1 MKNMY
6 GKELVFPE
14 DLYYSE
20 ELLWVK
26 DLGGNK
32 VRLGICDLAV
42 KSVKHLQYVKISSR
56 PGAQI
61 TKGKSLGY
69 VETTKGVW
77 EIVVPLSGTVV
88 EVNPRVAKGNANP
101 IFDDPY
107 GNGWLIDVEMA
118 GDAASELKA
127 LMQGSD
133 EKTKKWIV
141 EKAEEIV
148 PLHMDEE
155 DE

>member
-14 DLYYSE
+14 DISYSE

-42 KSVKHLQYVKISSR
+42 KSVKHLQYVKISAK
-56 PGAQI
+56 PGAQV
-61 TKGKSLGY
+61 TKGESLGY

-77 EIVVPLSGTVV
+77 EIIIPLSGTVV
-88 EVNPRVAKGNANP
+88 EVNPHVAKGNANP

-107 GNGWLIDVEMA
+107 GRGWLIELETA

-127 LMQGSD
+127 LMDGSA
-133 EKTKKWIV
+133 EETKKWID

-148 PLHMDEE
+148 PLSMMEE
-155 DE
+155 DD

>member
-14 DLYYSE
+14 DVYYSE

-26 DLGGNK
+26 DLGANK

-42 KSVKHLQYVKISSR
+42 KSVKDLLYVKISIR
-56 PGAQI
+56 QGAQAK
-61 TKGKSLGY
+61 KGESLGH

-77 EIVVPLSGTVV
+77 DIIVPLSGTVV
-88 EVNPRVAKGNANP
+88 EVNPPIAQGNANP
-101 IFDDPY
+101 IVVDPY
-107 GNGWLIDVEMA
+107 GKGWLVELETA
-118 GDAASELKA
+118 GDAGSELKA
-127 LMQGSD
+127 LLKGSD
-133 EKTKKWIV
+133 AKTKQWIL
-141 EKAEEIV
+141 EKAEELV
-148 PLHMDEE
+148 PMMEE